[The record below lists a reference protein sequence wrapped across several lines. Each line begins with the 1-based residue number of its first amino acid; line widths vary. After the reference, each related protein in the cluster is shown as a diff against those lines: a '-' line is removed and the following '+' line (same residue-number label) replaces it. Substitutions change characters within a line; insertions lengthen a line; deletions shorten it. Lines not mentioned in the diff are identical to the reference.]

1 MIGGPDFEVT
11 GITEQGKRLP
21 VIADGLWQI

>member
-11 GITEQGKRLP
+11 GITDKGKRIA
-21 VIADGLWQI
+21 VISDGLWQI

>member
-11 GITEQGKRLP
+11 GLTPKGKRVA
-21 VIADGLWQI
+21 VIADGLWQV